1 MTEITSREFQK
12 EFGRFRAIAHREAV
26 KITNHGREDLVLISA
41 EEYKRLRRLDR
52 QAMHA
57 SELSDEELADLEA
70 VDIPAEAA
78 RYNDEI
84 TGSH

>member
-1 MTEITSREFQK
+1 MIKVTSREFQK

-26 KITNHGREDLVLISA
+26 TITNHGREDLVLISA

-52 QAMHA
+52 RAMHV

-70 VDIPAEAA
+70 VQIPAEAA
-78 RYNDEI
+78 QYNNEVPE
-84 TGSH
+84 TR